1 MQENIIQKYKS
12 RVKNFK
18 VNSPD
23 TLATVLEG
31 WLPVKKIDFICLGK
45 SLRESII
52 YSVIHSRVFLNSS
65 IAKEDLEFLT
75 YKVYNEEQSK
85 HYYDILFNPITFD
98 DGSEGIYVA
107 FEKHI
112 NYISSNSSKLLLELM
127 IERGISKEY
136 YDNNTLELI
145 DYLSRIQAIE
155 NKWY

>member
-31 WLPVKKIDFICLGK
+31 WLPVKKIDFICL
-45 SLRESII
+45 
-52 YSVIHSRVFLNSS
+52 VIHSRVFLNSS

-127 IERGISKEY
+127 IERGISKED